1 MSFTEDIISN
11 VKSKTPVMKKYPHS
25 KKTKGLSNRTM
36 IENDLS
42 GFFFSS
48 TTWVLAKY
56 LRGGNSIIGIT
67 I

>member
-11 VKSKTPVMKKYPHS
+11 VKSNTPVIKKYPNL
-25 KKTKGLSNRTM
+25 KKIYVCQFVQYLKPTCL
-36 IENDLS
+36 
-42 GFFFSS
+42 GFFPS

-56 LRGGNSIIGIT
+56 YGKENGIIGIT

>member
-11 VKSKTPVMKKYPHS
+11 VKSNTPVIKKYPNL
-25 KKTKGLSNRTM
+25 KKNICLSIRT
-36 IENDLS
+36 IFETDLP
-42 GFFFSS
+42 GVFFPS

-56 LRGGNSIIGIT
+56 YGKENGIIGIT